1 MMKILIA
8 YDGSSYADAAVA
20 DLARAGMPAHGK
32 ARLLTVADVLMPPS
46 LPSRVVAGE
55 PEPASLRDAPPHAAG
70 AMAAAL
76 ETARKGAERA
86 KAALPGWTIDAIA
99 LADAPAWGIIRES
112 DTWQP
117 DLVVVGSH
125 GRGAV
130 ARFVMGSVSHKV
142 LTEGRCH
149 VRVARPRG
157 AGNDA
162 PRIIVGVDGS
172 PGSDAAVAAVANRK
186 WRAGTEVLLLC
197 VFESRM
203 AIAPP
208 HAFDDERAQKQ
219 SALER
224 AAAQLAATNPA
235 VSITTLLGEGEPTP
249 IIVDKA
255 QEWDAD
261 CIFLGARGLG
271 AMDRMLLGSVSTA
284 VAMRAHCSVEL
295 VQDSDVGF
303 GAA

>member
-1 MMKILIA
+1 MKILIA
-8 YDGSSYADAAVA
+8 YDGSSHGDAAVA
-20 DLARAGMPAHGK
+20 DLARAGMPRSGT
-32 ARLLTVADVLMPPS
+32 ARLLTVADVVMPPPF
-46 LPSRVVAGE
+46 PSRLVIGHLE
-55 PEPASLRDAPPHAAG
+55 PPSLRDAPSHATGPVAK
-70 AMAAAL
+70 AV
-76 ETARKGAERA
+76 ETARKGAEKA
-86 KAALPGWTIDAIA
+86 KAALPGWTIEAIA

-112 DTWQP
+112 DSWQP

-130 ARFVMGSVSHKV
+130 ARLVMGSVSHKV

-149 VRVARPRG
+149 VRVARPR
-157 AGNDA
+157 AAKTDP

-172 PGSDAAVAAVANRK
+172 AGSDAAVAAVAGRE
-186 WRAGTEVLLLC
+186 WPAGTEVLVLC

-203 AIAPP
+203 AVAPP
-208 HAFDDERAQKQ
+208 HAFDDDRVRRQ

-224 AAAQLAATNPA
+224 AAAQLAAANPR
-235 VSITTLLGEGEPTP
+235 VSVTTLLGEGEPTP
-249 IIVDKA
+249 FIVNEAEK
-255 QEWDAD
+255 WNAD

-284 VAMRAHCSVEL
+284 VAMRARCSVEL
-295 VQDSDVGF
+295 VQDPETGI

>member
-1 MMKILIA
+1 MKILIA
-8 YDGSSYADAAVA
+8 YDGSSHADAAVA
-20 DLARAGMPAHGK
+20 DLARAGMPEHGK
-32 ARLLTVADVLMPPS
+32 ARLVTVADVLMPPS

-112 DTWQP
+112 DSWQP

-149 VRVARPRG
+149 VRVARPVAG
-157 AGNDA
+157 GNDA
-162 PRIIVGVDGS
+162 PRIIVGIDGS
-172 PGSDAAVAAVANRK
+172 PGSDAAVAAVAARE

-208 HAFDDERAQKQ
+208 HAFDEERAQKQ

-224 AAAQLAATNPA
+224 AAAQLAASNPRL
-235 VSITTLLGEGEPTP
+235 SITTLLGEGEPTP

-255 QEWDAD
+255 EEWNAD

-295 VQDSDVGF
+295 VQDSDLGF

>member
-1 MMKILIA
+1 MKILIA
-8 YDGSSYADAAVA
+8 YDGSSHADAAVA
-20 DLARAGMPAHGK
+20 DLARAGMPEHGK
-32 ARLLTVADVLMPPS
+32 ARLVTVADVLMPPS

-149 VRVARPRG
+149 VRVARPVAG
-157 AGNDA
+157 GNDA
-162 PRIIVGVDGS
+162 PRIIVGIDGS
-172 PGSDAAVAAVANRK
+172 PGSDAAVAAVAARE

-208 HAFDDERAQKQ
+208 HAFDEERAQKQ

-224 AAAQLAATNPA
+224 AAAQLAASNPRL
-235 VSITTLLGEGEPTP
+235 SITTLLGEGEPTP

-255 QEWDAD
+255 EEWNAD

-295 VQDSDVGF
+295 VQDSDLGF